1 LVAVLMLAALLW
13 KETETSGSTASI
25 SPSIKL
31 YVGALC
37 SGKGHGVDEVLLAG
51 RGGEGIS
58 SSSGSSSW
66 PLRRRYSWLAWQPD
80 VNLLHGGLLVVPS
93 PELVTISPT
102 SGSSPEANR

>member
-13 KETETSGSTASI
+13 KETETSASTASI

-51 RGGEGIS
+51 RGGEERIQVFVLS
-58 SSSGSSSW
+58 SVLGRGFLLRADQAVGLCAAATLGWHGSPMSTFF
-66 PLRRRYSWLAWQPD
+66 
-80 VNLLHGGLLVVPS
+80 V
-93 PELVTISPT
+93 
-102 SGSSPEANR
+102 EA